1 MLTRRPK
8 GWSRGRGNEPRTNL
22 DAARVPRHTRDL
34 RPRPFPGKPTRSSG
48 DMLAGDECMTLIAG
62 SRSKTASPGGPDGLC
77 PSSHLLRETRVVLS
91 GGRQS
96 ESLPAESD
104 IATVRHI
111 SARGCSGGCH
121 DEIVVS
127 PNRGCRWAVGAR
139 GPLIVGVGRSPGD

>member
-1 MLTRRPK
+1 MPQ
-8 GWSRGRGNEPRTNL
+8 EF
-22 DAARVPRHTRDL
+22 PRHTRDL

-77 PSSHLLRETRVVLS
+77 PSSHLLRDTRVALS

-111 SARGCSGGCH
+111 SARGWTGVWY
-121 DEIVVS
+121 DEMVVS
-127 PNRGCRWAVGAR
+127 AYRGCRWAVGSR
-139 GPLIVGVGRSPGD
+139 CSLIVG